1 MNKKSQKF
9 GITTGTAAT
18 AAAVASILHLKG
30 KKNIR
35 KVTVDAPYGKLEV
48 DIKSVEKLSENKARA
63 SVIKKPYNDPD
74 VTVNIDIIATLQL
87 DNSSK
92 ITIKGGEG
100 VGKVTK
106 PGLPVPPGKP
116 AINPTPKK
124 MIKKNIKKYLSP
136 GEGATVKISVPEG
149 GKIAKKTMNPR
160 LGIKGG
166 ISILGT
172 TGIARPMSSKAYKMS
187 LACQIDIAAS
197 RGWEELVLVPGNIG
211 EKIAKKYFKNI
222 EEDRIVQMGN
232 FPGYMLKI
240 AAKKHFKKIILLGHA
255 GKLIK
260 ISAGIFNTKN
270 SVADG
275 RREIITTH
283 AALNGAPKP
292 LLVKIFNKRTVE
304 EMITELDH
312 AGLTQPVFNSIA
324 SSVRKRC
331 QENYPMDF
339 DVLIFNL
346 KRRILNT
353 NFKTRP
359 DHTFK

>member
-1 MNKKSQKF
+1 MNKKSQNF
-9 GITTGTAAT
+9 SITTGTAAT

-30 KKNIR
+30 ENNIK
-35 KVTVDAPYGKLEV
+35 KVTVDAPYGKLKV

-74 VTVNIDIIATLQL
+74 VTVNIDIIATVQL
-87 DNSSK
+87 NNSSK

-106 PGLPVPPGKP
+106 PGLPVPPGEP

-124 MIKKNIKKYLSP
+124 MIKENIKKYLSP
-136 GEGATVKISVPEG
+136 GEGATVKISVPKG
-149 GKIAKKTMNPR
+149 KKIAKKTMNPR
-160 LGIKGG
+160 LGIEEG

-172 TGIARPMSSKAYKMS
+172 TGIARPMSSKAYKKS
-187 LACQIDIAAS
+187 LACQINIAAS
-197 RGWEELVLVPGNIG
+197 RGWKEIVFVPGNIG

-222 EEDRIVQMGN
+222 EEDRIIQMGN

-240 AAKKHFKKIILLGHA
+240 AAKKRFKKIILLGHA

-275 RREIITTH
+275 RREIITAH
-283 AALNGAPKP
+283 AALNGAPRR

-304 EMITELDH
+304 RMITELDE
-312 AGLTQPVFNSIA
+312 AGLTQPVFDSIA
-324 SSVRKRC
+324 SSIRKKC
-331 QENYPMDF
+331 KENYPMDF

-346 KRRILNT
+346 KGRILNT
-353 NFKTRP
+353 NFKTKP
-359 DHTFK
+359 NHTFN